1 MVKINLYDVYGVF
14 IKSKNVEIT
23 DIKEDDWGLSL
34 NILNLELTIDPSGIS
49 LDADIKRDVI
59 KKFKKIIE
67 FYNEISLSVE
77 DKEKIKEKKGHHYI
91 LHSIISPEL
100 KKF

>member
-34 NILNLELTIDPSGIS
+34 
-49 LDADIKRDVI
+49 
-59 KKFKKIIE
+59 
-67 FYNEISLSVE
+67 SVE

-100 KKF
+100 KKI

>member
-23 DIKEDDWGLSL
+23 DIKEDAWGLSL

-59 KKFKKIIE
+59 KEFKNIIE

-77 DKEKIKEKKGHHYI
+77 DKEKIKEKKD
-91 LHSIISPEL
+91 IIIY
-100 KKF
+100 FTV

>member
-1 MVKINLYDVYGVF
+1 MVKRKGEEGEGEG
-14 IKSKNVEIT
+14 IKSKNVEIK
-23 DIKEDDWGLSL
+23 DIKEDAWGLSL

-59 KKFKKIIE
+59 KKFKNIIE

-100 KKF
+100 KKI